1 MAHPSIV
8 QNGLEKKRHGSS
20 GAATPPAPHTDPV
33 MPPGFSIGPLDDLG
47 AVLAL
52 NAAHVAETSHL
63 DEAALRALRDQAFLA
78 AAVTGPEGLSAFLIA
93 LDQDAAYASPNFR
106 WFRERYPRFVYVDR
120 IVTAPAARG
129 RGLAR
134 ALYRTLFARAAAAGH
149 DRIACEVNRLPP
161 NPGSDAFHAA
171 LGFAEVGSADIHG
184 GTKTVRYLMRETKP

>member
-1 MAHPSIV
+1 MPPI
-8 QNGLEKKRHGSS
+8 KRD
-20 GAATPPAPHTDPV
+20 PAMT
-33 MPPGFSIGPLDDLG
+33 PGFSIGPLDDLG

-52 NAAHVAETSHL
+52 NAAHVAETSPL
-63 DEAALRALRDQAFLA
+63 DEAALRALRDQACLA

-134 ALYRTLFARAAAAGH
+134 ALYEELFARAHAEGH
-149 DRIACEVNRLPP
+149 VRIACEVNCLPP

-171 LGFAEVGSADIHG
+171 LGFSEVGRAEIHG
-184 GTKTVRYLMRETKP
+184 GAKTVRYLLREAAR

>member
-1 MAHPSIV
+1 M
-8 QNGLEKKRHGSS
+8 
-20 GAATPPAPHTDPV
+20 
-33 MPPGFSIGPLDDLG
+33 
-47 AVLAL
+47 LAL

-63 DEAALRALRDQAFLA
+63 DETALRALRDQAFLA

-120 IVTAPAARG
+120 IVTAPAARAAVGWRG
-129 RGLAR
+129 RSTGPCSRGPPRPATTASPAR
-134 ALYRTLFARAAAAGH
+134 STACRRTRA
-149 DRIACEVNRLPP
+149 PTP
-161 NPGSDAFHAA
+161 SAA